1 MSLTK
6 NEQYAL
12 RVKNEIDNDMK
23 QVTIKLNDTLLFDEL
38 CNYALENGYKRVYFD
53 KDKVKTSNG
62 FNLFFIDEKSSS
74 ESIELIGVFEK

>member
-62 FNLFFIDEKSSS
+62 FNLFFIGEKSSS